1 MVKWERFAVRFKIPP
16 REVLPYVKTSLQ
28 FIRNGTPYKAMKTL
42 GRVWVI
48 TVMIVAM
55 IASDSTG
62 LSHNDTATEMVS
74 SEAADHHQRSKRSLM
89 FPYNAAQGI
98 IVAIAL
104 PLGIPDRNIF
114 LSYNFEGNYNNPIQ
128 SNIFTEGFFNF
139 IIGDLGIPLQSPA
152 IFINRALNGDSEV
165 VETPTTTEQI
175 EGETA
180 PPTQSDRHP
189 EDLLNAFANR
199 SPNFTRKKAYRA
211 IERHLKRTGLDGKK
225 CLLRAICEAA
235 ETPLLEHNGI
245 IGDVMHILLSPSS
258 SADEGLPPEFYKA
271 EELGEQ
277 GQCQKYRKRCDKN
290 VLDEISFMM

>member
-1 MVKWERFAVRFKIPP
+1 
-16 REVLPYVKTSLQ
+16 
-28 FIRNGTPYKAMKTL
+28 MKTL

-152 IFINRALNGDSEV
+152 IFINRALKGDSEV

-245 IGDVMHILLSPSS
+245 IGDVMHILLRYDTRMHGNHGKQYQHVLLTIFSSPSS

-271 EELGEQ
+271 EKLGEQ
-277 GQCQKYRKRCDKN
+277 GKCQKYRKRCDKN

>member
-1 MVKWERFAVRFKIPP
+1 
-16 REVLPYVKTSLQ
+16 
-28 FIRNGTPYKAMKTL
+28 MKTL
-42 GRVWVI
+42 GRLWVI
-48 TVMIVAM
+48 TLIIVAM
-55 IASDSTG
+55 IANDSIG
-62 LSHNDTATEMVS
+62 LSHNDTATEMMS
-74 SEAADHHQRSKRSLM
+74 SESDLHQRSKRSLM

-128 SNIFTEGFFNF
+128 SNVFTEGFFNV
-139 IIGDLGIPLQSPA
+139 IIGDLGIPLNSPA
-152 IFINRALNGDSEV
+152 IFIHRSLDGDSEV

-175 EGETA
+175 EGETISSQ
-180 PPTQSDRHP
+180 PTQHP
-189 EDLLNAFANR
+189 EELINAFANR

-235 ETPLLEHNGI
+235 EMPLGEHNGI

-271 EELGEQ
+271 EQLGEQ
-277 GQCQKYRKRCDKN
+277 GQCQKYRKRCDKS
-290 VLDEISFMM
+290 VLDEISFML